1 VSISGQI
8 LRPAGLL
15 TNSNG
20 QKWRFSIL
28 GTGVKA
34 TVTKAG
40 GGAGKGA
47 GRAGTQI
54 GAEDACIRL
63 ERR

>member
-1 VSISGQI
+1 
-8 LRPAGLL
+8 
-15 TNSNG
+15 
-20 QKWRFSIL
+20 
-28 GTGVKA
+28 VKA